1 MIGKMRFYLCTI
13 LIVVMIVLTTGCSDG
28 KGTRQSDDNDSD
40 REYEDIKS
48 FDDIFQESGYLN
60 AIEYFNVISNKM
72 DENEKVEFAK
82 GVSYELLARM
92 SDYQPLV
99 YIQKNHIEYPPV
111 RGYVDYLYN
120 GIYDS
125 NNNTFNYAYF
135 DDEDIRNAAEK
146 IMNDNV
152 LDLAK
157 SYFYENEEYDDG
169 FAITIDPEI
178 YIKIEKCIEI
188 AFTKDSQG
196 YYSIGGEPVYGLDK
210 LVIADQ
216 KATEWDEEE
225 IYKTLFIESPEYLKN
240 MVDAWK
246 TTIIIPVEIV
256 YDEDAAAN
264 VSELDYD
271 AEYKANIEYS
281 IDLDGDG
288 VEEVVT
294 FNTISSRFLGNML
307 SINENLVYLDEHGID
322 TDLTSLGFD
331 IVDIDTE
338 DGRKEIIIESANPP
352 EGTIFSIFDYT
363 PDNEEEKVRELIAI
377 ETSGNDIVFENNGSF
392 YQLGES
398 NLVRGAEIKIGYYMG
413 DGGMPVY
420 DGPEGDGIFYINPL
434 HTVVNMDMT
443 VFTEPNIESE
453 SFVIKNGEGFSI
465 NYENI
470 DGWLNIILDDNEG
483 TEYWV
488 DPSTLDHFEITPFE
502 NVKFYS

>member
-28 KGTRQSDDNDSD
+28 KETSQNDDNDSD
-40 REYEDIKS
+40 TEYEDIKS
-48 FDDIFQESGYLN
+48 FEDIFQESGYLN
-60 AIEYFNVISNKM
+60 AIEYFNVINNKM
-72 DENEKVEFAK
+72 DENEKLEFAK
-82 GVSYELLARM
+82 GVSDELLARI

-152 LDLAK
+152 LYLAK

-178 YIKIEKCIEI
+178 YSKIEKCLEI
-188 AFTKDSQG
+188 AFTKDSED
-196 YYSIGGEPVYGLDK
+196 YYSIDGEPVYGLDK

-216 KATEWDEEE
+216 KATEWDEEAT
-225 IYKTLFIESPEYLKN
+225 YQTLFIDSPEYLKN
-240 MVDAWK
+240 MVVAWK
-246 TTIIIPVEIV
+246 TTIIIPVKIV

-271 AEYKANIEYS
+271 AEYKANIEYR

-288 VEEVVT
+288 VEESVT
-294 FNTISSRFLGNML
+294 FNTISSRFLGNVL

-322 TDLTSLGFD
+322 TELTSLGFE
-331 IVDIDTE
+331 IVDIDAD

-352 EGTIFSIFDYT
+352 EGTMFSIFDYT
-363 PDNEEEKVRELIAI
+363 PDNGEEKVRELIAI

-392 YQLGES
+392 YKIGES
-398 NLVRGAEIKIGYYMG
+398 NLVQDAEIKIGYYIG

-420 DGPEGDGIFYINPL
+420 DGPEGDGIFYINAV
-434 HTVVNMDMT
+434 HTVSIMDMT

-465 NYENI
+465 NYENT